1 MGSSS
6 LTRVATAV
14 GDATAV
20 CNVHQAMLWSSND
33 YAQKVREES
42 VHSTAAPDPRWS
54 WPTSEELGRCV
65 VALFGDPAIVRG
77 GTSEDVP
84 ALLEQMKHPDPCLRL
99 DAVSKLGALESGAAE
114 AAGALGALAAN
125 RAELPHIRLAAME
138 AGGSIWGILAHGAAA
153 FIAKVMGDPLEDV
166 RLRRGAI
173 DAMAAIGTCATT
185 NALEDFVLDE
195 GNDDRLR
202 LEALNAIEIS
212 ASNNALEALEEIRDL
227 TGTQIVELALAGG
240 AGINAACDLYEFA
253 KQAAAA
259 ADDEGAEER

>member
-20 CNVHQAMLWSSND
+20 CNIHQAMLWSSND

-65 VALFGDPAIVRG
+65 VALFGDASAVSGR
-77 GTSEDVP
+77 TSEDVP
-84 ALLEQMKHPDPCLRL
+84 VLVDQMKHPDPCLRL
-99 DAVSKLGALESGAAE
+99 DAVSKLGALEAGAAE
-114 AAGALGALAAN
+114 AAAELGAKAAD
-125 RAELPHIRLAAME
+125 RGELPNIRLAAME
-138 AGGSIWGILAHGAAA
+138 AGSRIWGILAHGAAKL
-153 FIAKVMGDPLEDV
+153 IAKVMWDPLEDM
-166 RLRRGAI
+166 RLRRSAIGAF
-173 DAMAAIGTCATT
+173 AAIGTCATT

-195 GNDDRLR
+195 KNDDGLR

-212 ASNNALEALEEIRDL
+212 ASNNSSEVLGEIRDL
-227 TGTQIVELALAGG
+227 MGARVVELAVAGG
-240 AGINAACDLYEFA
+240 PGINAACDLYEFA
-253 KQAAAA
+253 KQAAVA
-259 ADDEGAEER
+259 ADDEGAE